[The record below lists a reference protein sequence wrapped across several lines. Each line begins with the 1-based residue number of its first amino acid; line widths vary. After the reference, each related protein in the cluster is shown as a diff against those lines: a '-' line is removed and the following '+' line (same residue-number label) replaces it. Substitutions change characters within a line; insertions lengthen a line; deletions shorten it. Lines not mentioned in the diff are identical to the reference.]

1 MNAIPKTRI
10 YLENK
15 PTVTR
20 IVPELA
26 VAIGLNES
34 IILLQLDFWIG
45 QSDNFQDGRYWTFQ
59 SLRDMREKAFGY
71 LGLAT
76 INRAV
81 LSLEEQGLII
91 VGNYNK
97 RKGDTTRWFA
107 LNPDGLRK
115 LSERVPCIAV
125 TNSPIQN
132 ETPPIVT
139 WAGAIQSETPTDQN
153 GSTLPEIPTENQK
166 QKEVVVARPRPL
178 SFDAFFHPVFLE
190 VTNDPKS
197 NVARPQSVEAVQP
210 DTEPTDEGFVLD
222 LFEDYFGKRNLPA
235 KEQVR
240 AAIAQY
246 GLAAVRNAL
255 EEAKATNRSGVVFWS
270 YVEVI
275 ADRHY
280 QRQLDQQPAG
290 AHDQLLGMRRGYQVE
305 SPEDAMIYT
314 HPLWQAFRDH
324 WQAKTSVAPNIPP
337 LSVKRYAETARALDR
352 LKVTPDQIV
361 RLVDRMIAKRRAGY
375 KFEFAAGDITEI
387 LTEDALGNQ
396 QRDPALIAAICKVWK
411 VAAGEFANGIADIL
425 LSMEKPAVADDVL
438 KFGAWYAA
446 QPQFKTQAKP
456 PTTFDALIL
465 RVNEFRAT
473 QRPAA
478 SSSPSTTFTPLP
490 RSAPISAEERERIK
504 REVLAKQQPEG
515 VTP

>member
-1 MNAIPKTRI
+1 MNAVPKTRI
-10 YLENK
+10 YLENN

-45 QSDNFQDGRYWTFQ
+45 QSDNLEDGRYWTYQ
-59 SLRDMREKAFGY
+59 SLRDMQEKAFAY

-81 LSLEEQGLII
+81 QSLEEQGLIV

-97 RKGDTTRWFA
+97 RKGDNTRWFA
-107 LNPDGLRK
+107 LNTDGLRR
-115 LSERVPCIAV
+115 LAERVTCLTV
-125 TNSPIQN
+125 TNGVIQN
-132 ETPPIVT
+132 ETPTIVT
-139 WAGAIQSETPTDQN
+139 GAYAIQNETPTDQN

-166 QKEVVVARPRPL
+166 QKEVVVARPHIPFTLFSKGAIWMLGR
-178 SFDAFFHPVFLE
+178 
-190 VTNDPKS
+190 TN
-197 NVARPQSVEAVQP
+197 AMRPQPVEEIPPAA
-210 DTEPTDEGFVLD
+210 EPTDEEFVLD

-290 AHDQLLGMRRGYQVE
+290 MHDQLLGMRRNYQAE

-324 WQAKTSVAPNIPP
+324 WQVKTSVAPNIPP
-337 LSVKRYAETARALDR
+337 LSVKRYADCVRALDR

-361 RLVDRMIAKRRAGY
+361 RLVDRMLAKRRTGY

-387 LTEDALGNQ
+387 LTEDALSSQ
-396 QRDPALIAAICKVWK
+396 QRDPALITAICKVWK
-411 VAAGEFANGIADIL
+411 VAAGEFTNGIADIL
-425 LSMEKPAVADDVL
+425 LSMEKPAIADEVL
-438 KFGAWYAA
+438 KFGAWYTA

-456 PTTFDALIL
+456 PTTFDALTL

-473 QRPAA
+473 QRPAV
-478 SSSPSTTFTPLP
+478 SPVAPSTFTPPPKAPPL
-490 RSAPISAEERERIK
+490 SAAERARIK
-504 REVLAKQQPEG
+504 LEVQARQQTEG
-515 VTP
+515 ALS